1 VTADPARQAA
11 IAGLVLAACAF
22 AAACAGAGPSAGSD
36 AEQRIQTVISETHSG
51 LAEARREV
59 VRDAASWTRLWS
71 EIHAGRD
78 PVPALP
84 AVDFERE
91 MLIAVASGTRPTG
104 GFSIQVT
111 AVATRGDR
119 LEVAV
124 LERCPDADA
133 IVTMALTQPV
143 AVVRVAK
150 LAQTPTFQD
159 TRTGA
164 CR

>member
-1 VTADPARQAA
+1 VAVDSARQAA
-11 IAGLVLAACAF
+11 IASLVLAACAF

-36 AEQRIQTVISETHSG
+36 AQPIIQTVISETHSG
-51 LAEARREV
+51 LAEARRAV
-59 VRDAASWTRLWS
+59 IRDAASWARLWS
-71 EIHAGRD
+71 EIHAGRI
-78 PVPALP
+78 PAPALP

-111 AVATRGDR
+111 GVTTRGDR
-119 LEVAV
+119 LEIAV

-150 LAQTPTFQD
+150 LTQTPTFQD